1 MSENARTRWQARYE
15 KSRVREVDFT
25 TLSGLELEPAYGTDD
40 SEWPGEFPFT
50 RGLYPT
56 GYRGRSWT
64 IRQFAGFGNAQQTN
78 ERYRMIL
85 GRGGG
90 GLSVAFDMPTLM
102 GRDSDDP
109 KSLGEVGH
117 CGVAIDSAADMEVLF
132 DGIDLGDVT
141 TSMTISGPAVPVFCM
156 MIVAAERAG
165 VDTGKLNGTLQ
176 TDIFKEYIAQK
187 EWIFGPEPHLRLIG
201 DLMEYCAE
209 KIPAYKPL
217 SVSGY
222 HIREAGSTA
231 AQELAFTLAD
241 GFGYVEL
248 GLSRGLDVDVF
259 APGLSFFFD
268 AHVDFFE
275 EIAKFRAAR
284 RIWARWMRDVYGA
297 TTDKAQWLR
306 FHTQTA
312 GVSLTAQ
319 QPYNNVVRTGIEALS
334 AVLGGTN
341 SLHTNALDETL
352 ALPSEQAAEIAL
364 RTQQV
369 IMEETG
375 VVNVADPLGGSWY
388 VEALTDRIEA
398 EANAIFDQIL
408 AMGGSTAHL
417 RPARADRR
425 GRRSRRVARSPAGSC
440 AASRTAG
447 SCPRSP
453 RRRSSTRSS
462 LEKGEKRIVGVNCH
476 TESVTHDLEILRVS
490 HEVEVEQVRVL
501 AARRQAARR
510 RGRDGGAGRM
520 VDGGARRREHDRADA
535 RRGARR
541 GDARRDLRRAA
552 GRVGRVPRTGP
563 VLSRRRRSLGLA
575 HDAAAVLPPGRDR
588 PVRPQAPAPQ
598 PAAGG
603 TRGRRP
609 AAGGSSYAVEVT
621 EENFQA
627 TIESSMTA
635 PVLLVFYSPTRMPES
650 QQLADD
656 LVDAVDGVR
665 GPVPGRPGRHRRR
678 AGDRAG
684 DADPVD
690 PAGGRGPR
698 RPSGAADP
706 GRAAARRAALR
717 ADHQVMQQL
726 TAQGMTGRHQPRVGR
741 PSTPTATASPTS
753 TRATPPPRTRSATV
767 TSTAR
772 SRSTRSSSTPT
783 PPTPRPPPAW
793 RWPRSCSAPRA
804 STSTPPGAAAAANPD
819 DVDAQTMVAD
829 LDMLGGH
836 VEDAF
841 NRLIELVRRT
851 SGDDRNQAREHLLGL
866 FGAVGNDDPRVLKGR
881 QSLASALF

>member
-1 MSENARTRWQARYE
+1 MVSTGSTAGSRTLAEDPTLAPAGRPATTQ
-15 KSRVREVDFT
+15 SRVREADFT
-25 TLSGLELEPAYGTDD
+25 TLSGMAGGAGVRHRDS

-56 GYRGRSWT
+56 GYRGRTWT
-64 IRQFAGFGNAQQTN
+64 IRQFAGFGNAEQTN

-117 CGVAIDSAADMEVLF
+117 CGVAIDSAADMERLF
-132 DGIDLGDVT
+132 AGIDLGSVT

-156 MIVAAERAG
+156 MLVAAEREG
-165 VDTGKLNGTLQ
+165 VDTGVLNGTLQ

-187 EWIFGPEPHLRLIG
+187 EWLFGPEPHLRLIG

-284 RIWARWMRDVYGA
+284 RIWARWLRDVYGA
-297 TTDKAQWLR
+297 QTEKAQWLR

-388 VEALTDRIEA
+388 VEALTDQIEA
-398 EANAIFDQIL
+398 EANAIFDRIL
-408 AMGGSTAHL
+408 AMGGSDLTH
-417 RPARADRR
+417 ADTEGLAEATR
-425 GRRSRRVARSPAGSC
+425 
-440 AASRTAG
+440 
-447 SCPRSP
+447 P
-453 RRRSSTRSS
+453 RRDRPMTKGLLRGIEDGWFMSEIAEAAFQYQVA
-462 LEKGEKRIVGVNCH
+462 LEKGDKKIVGRQRPH
-476 TESVTHDLEILRVS
+476 RLGHPRPRDPAGLPRG
-490 HEVEVEQVRVL
+490 RGRAGPRAGR
-501 AARRQAARR
+501 AAYDARR
-510 RGRDGGAGRM
+510 RRGHAPRSQRM
-520 VDGGARRREHDRADA
+520 VEVGRTDGNMIEAMLEACRAEA
-535 RRGARR
+535 TLG
-541 GDARRDLRRAA
+541 RDLRRAA
-552 GRVGRVPRTGP
+552 RRVGRVPGAGP
-563 VLSRRRRSLGLA
+563 LLRKCRRGSPERRCARSLPTRVIVVSGNHAVPVA
-575 HDAAAVLPPGRDR
+575 HPRA
-588 PVRPQAPAPQ
+588 
-598 PAAGG
+598 
-603 TRGRRP
+603 GRRDAGQLP
-609 AAGGSSYAVEVT
+609 ALGAERAVRH
-621 EENFQA
+621 
-627 TIESSMTA
+627 
-635 PVLLVFYSPTRMPES
+635 PGP
-650 QQLADD
+650 
-656 LVDAVDGVR
+656 R
-665 GPVPGRPGRHRRR
+665 G
-678 AGDRAG
+678 G
-684 DADPVD
+684 DARD
-690 PAGGRGPR
+690 
-698 RPSGAADP
+698 
-706 GRAAARRAALR
+706 
-717 ADHQVMQQL
+717 
-726 TAQGMTGRHQPRVGR
+726 
-741 PSTPTATASPTS
+741 
-753 TRATPPPRTRSATV
+753 
-767 TSTAR
+767 
-772 SRSTRSSSTPT
+772 
-783 PPTPRPPPAW
+783 
-793 RWPRSCSAPRA
+793 
-804 STSTPPGAAAAANPD
+804 
-819 DVDAQTMVAD
+819 
-829 LDMLGGH
+829 
-836 VEDAF
+836 
-841 NRLIELVRRT
+841 LVRR
-851 SGDDRNQAREHLLGL
+851 ARACARARG
-866 FGAVGNDDPRVLKGR
+866 
-881 QSLASALF
+881 

>member
-1 MSENARTRWQARYE
+1 MTENARARWQARYDT
-15 KSRVREVDFT
+15 SRVRESDFT
-25 TLSGLELEPAYGTDD
+25 TLSGVEVEPAYGTED

-56 GYRGRSWT
+56 GYRGRTWT

-117 CGVAIDSAADMEVLF
+117 CGVAIDSVADMEILF

-156 MIVAAERAG
+156 MLVAAERAG
-165 VDTGKLNGTLQ
+165 VDTTTLNGTLQ

-187 EWIFGPEPHLRLIG
+187 EWLFAPEPHLKLIG
-201 DLMEYCAE
+201 DLMEYCAAN
-209 KIPAYKPL
+209 IPAYKPL

-297 TTDKAQWLR
+297 QTEKAQWLR

-388 VEALTDRIEA
+388 VEALTDRLEA
-398 EANAIFDQIL
+398 EATAIFDKIL
-408 AMGGSTAHL
+408 AMGGSTL
-417 RPARADRR
+417 TSDRPAELAEAVGNGEMPVTR
-425 GRRSRRVARSPAGSC
+425 GLLRGIEEGWFMSEIAEAAFRYQVA
-440 AASRTAG
+440 
-447 SCPRSP
+447 
-453 RRRSSTRSS
+453 
-462 LEKGEKRIVGVNCH
+462 LEKREKRIVGVNCH
-476 TESVTHDLEILRVS
+476 EESVTHDLEILRVS
-490 HEVEVEQVRVL
+490 HEVEVDQVSML
-501 AARRQAARR
+501 KARRQ
-510 RGRDGGAGRM
+510 GRDERAVSAAIERM
-520 VDGGARRREHDRADA
+520 V
-535 RRGARR
+535 
-541 GDARRDLRRAA
+541 
-552 GRVGRVPRTGP
+552 
-563 VLSRRRRSLGLA
+563 
-575 HDAAAVLPPGRDR
+575 
-588 PVRPQAPAPQ
+588 
-598 PAAGG
+598 
-603 TRGRRP
+603 
-609 AAGGSSYAVEVT
+609 
-621 EENFQA
+621 
-627 TIESSMTA
+627 
-635 PVLLVFYSPTRMPES
+635 
-650 QQLADD
+650 
-656 LVDAVDGVR
+656 
-665 GPVPGRPGRHRRR
+665 
-678 AGDRAG
+678 
-684 DADPVD
+684 
-690 PAGGRGPR
+690 
-698 RPSGAADP
+698 
-706 GRAAARRAALR
+706 AAARADENMIEPMLDACRAEATLGEICDALR
-717 ADHQVMQQL
+717 AEW
-726 TAQGMTGRHQPRVGR
+726 GEYREP
-741 PSTPTATASPTS
+741 
-753 TRATPPPRTRSATV
+753 
-767 TSTAR
+767 AR
-772 SRSTRSSSTPT
+772 
-783 PPTPRPPPAW
+783 
-793 RWPRSCSAPRA
+793 
-804 STSTPPGAAAAANPD
+804 
-819 DVDAQTMVAD
+819 
-829 LDMLGGH
+829 
-836 VEDAF
+836 F
-841 NRLIELVRRT
+841 
-851 SGDDRNQAREHLLGL
+851 
-866 FGAVGNDDPRVLKGR
+866 
-881 QSLASALF
+881 